1 MKLPLLLT
9 LSFALLSPL
18 VSAQETKLLA
28 SDGDAGDEFGIS
40 VAISGNTAIVG
51 APYDEDNGSSSG
63 SAYLFDLTTGA
74 QLAKLLPSDGA
85 ADDQF
90 GDSVAISGNTA
101 IVGARYDDDFGSAS
115 GSAYLFDITT
125 GAQLAKLLPS
135 DGVADDQFGNSVAI
149 SGNTAIVGAQYND
162 DLGSYSGSAYL
173 FDITTGAQIAK
184 LLPSDGATDDQFGN
198 SVAIVGNTAII
209 GARNN
214 YANGIR
220 SGSAYLFD
228 IASGAQLAKLL
239 PSDGANYDDFGSS
252 VAIRGNTAIVGAR
265 YNDDNGWASGSA
277 YLFDIASGAQIA
289 KLLPSDGVANDQ
301 FGNSVAI
308 SGNTAIVGA
317 RYNYDNGSSSGSA
330 YLFEITT
337 GAEVAKLLPSDGANS
352 DQFGSSVAING
363 SAALVGAP
371 RDGDNGPTSGSAYLI
386 DVCAGHVAS
395 YCVASPNSVSATG
408 APISL
413 DGLPSVSSNS
423 MTLRADSLPPNQA
436 CLFFCGPI
444 KQDPPVSFGD
454 GLRCVRTSG
463 LSRLNPPLMTGSGTA
478 QRALDLTSGPLSNN
492 HVGDTQHFQ
501 LWYRDPAL
509 GGANYNLT
517 DALEVTFCP

>member
-101 IVGARYDDDFGSAS
+101 IVGARY
-115 GSAYLFDITT
+115 
-125 GAQLAKLLPS
+125 
-135 DGVADDQFGNSVAI
+135 
-149 SGNTAIVGAQYND
+149 
-162 DLGSYSGSAYL
+162 
-173 FDITTGAQIAK
+173 
-184 LLPSDGATDDQFGN
+184 
-198 SVAIVGNTAII
+198 
-209 GARNN
+209 
-214 YANGIR
+214 
-220 SGSAYLFD
+220 
-228 IASGAQLAKLL
+228 
-239 PSDGANYDDFGSS
+239 
-252 VAIRGNTAIVGAR
+252 
-265 YNDDNGWASGSA
+265 
-277 YLFDIASGAQIA
+277 
-289 KLLPSDGVANDQ
+289 
-301 FGNSVAI
+301 
-308 SGNTAIVGA
+308 
-317 RYNYDNGSSSGSA
+317 NYDNGSSSGSA
-330 YLFEITT
+330 YLFDITT

-363 SAALVGAP
+363 STALVGTP

-423 MTLRADSLPPNQA
+423 MTLRADSLPSNQA
-436 CLFFCGPI
+436 CQIG
-444 KQDPPVSFGD
+444 
-454 GLRCVRTSG
+454 
-463 LSRLNPPLMTGSGTA
+463 
-478 QRALDLTSGPLSNN
+478 RA
-492 HVGDTQHFQ
+492 HV
-501 LWYRDPAL
+501 
-509 GGANYNLT
+509 
-517 DALEVTFCP
+517 

>member
-63 SAYLFDLTTGA
+63 SAYLFD
-74 QLAKLLPSDGA
+74 
-85 ADDQF
+85 
-90 GDSVAISGNTA
+90 
-101 IVGARYDDDFGSAS
+101 
-115 GSAYLFDITT
+115 
-125 GAQLAKLLPS
+125 
-135 DGVADDQFGNSVAI
+135 
-149 SGNTAIVGAQYND
+149 
-162 DLGSYSGSAYL
+162 
-173 FDITTGAQIAK
+173 ITTGAQIAK

-220 SGSAYLFD
+220 
-228 IASGAQLAKLL
+228 
-239 PSDGANYDDFGSS
+239 
-252 VAIRGNTAIVGAR
+252 
-265 YNDDNGWASGSA
+265 SGSA

-436 CLFFCGPI
+436 CLFFCGPL